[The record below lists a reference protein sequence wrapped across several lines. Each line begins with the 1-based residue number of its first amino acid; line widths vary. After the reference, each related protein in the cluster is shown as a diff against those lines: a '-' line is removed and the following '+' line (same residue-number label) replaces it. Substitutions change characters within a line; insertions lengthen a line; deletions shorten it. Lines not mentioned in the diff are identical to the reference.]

1 MQRIASFSVVV
12 LSMIAAAGTA
22 SAQRRVQY
30 DTLAESTPAAVSC
43 GFCAGEKF
51 GMVFRPLDSG
61 GGLRAD
67 EFPLTLQAI
76 EVAVARTQ
84 VTGDLSGYT
93 CTGSSDEGT
102 VSMIVEA
109 YAGVT
114 PPRGSISS
122 FPASGP
128 WAGETAVFGESA
140 ELTLSIETT
149 PGSRMFNVMVT
160 SVPVMVPV
168 AAPNTYI
175 RVVVTIPGG
184 GSSTSCS
191 DFGLTP
197 PGAVGI
203 RDDDGRIENN
213 VGFIYAVEALGGAVP
228 AGWHWNESEDISDPA
243 TGATGINGEWAIR
256 LDVAPVATMTDA
268 GTTAMTD
275 AGASDAG
282 TTSSDAG
289 TLPMDDAGGASS
301 CSADRDCAGGE
312 RCVDGMCAPVTC
324 STASDCLGGMTC
336 AGGMCRTLCTA
347 DAECRGGEV
356 CDRALGYC
364 APVGAAPPGGC
375 SCRAIGGD
383 HGSPLGAAALGALVG
398 LALLNRRRRRA
409 GDRR

>member
-1 MQRIASFSVVV
+1 MQRVASISIVILASFAC
-12 LSMIAAAGTA
+12 AASIA

-30 DTLAESTPAAVSC
+30 DTLSESTPAAVSC

-51 GMVFRPLDSG
+51 GMVFRPLDGG

-67 EFPLTLQAI
+67 EFPLTLQSI

-84 VTGDLSGYT
+84 VTGDLTGYT
-93 CTGSSDEGT
+93 CMGSSDEGT
-102 VSMIVEA
+102 IPMIVEA
-109 YAGVT
+109 YAGET
-114 PPRGSISS
+114 APRGSISS

-128 WAGETAVFGESA
+128 WAGETALFGESA

-149 PGSRMFNVMVT
+149 PGSRMYNVMVT

-184 GSSTSCS
+184 GSSTSCT
-191 DFGLTP
+191 DFGLTA

-228 AGWHWNESEDISDPA
+228 AGWHWNESSDIADPA

-256 LDVAPVATMTDA
+256 LDVAPVGMPMTDA
-268 GTTAMTD
+268 GTAML
-275 AGASDAG
+275 DAG
-282 TTSSDAG
+282 TPDAA
-289 TLPMDDAGGASS
+289 LPTGDSGPIATTDGGATT
-301 CSADRDCAGGE
+301 CSADRDCGGGE
-312 RCVDGMCAPVTC
+312 RCMDGTCTPVSCA
-324 STASDCLGGMTC
+324 TAADCLGGMTC
-336 AGGMCRTLCTA
+336 VDAMCRALCSA
-347 DAECRGGEV
+347 DSECRGGEV

-364 APVGAAPPGGC
+364 APVSTASPGGC
-375 SCRAIGGD
+375 SCRAA
-383 HGSPLGAAALGALVG
+383 GAGESA
-398 LALLNRRRRRA
+398 
-409 GDRR
+409 